1 MDLLFLEKALIS
13 LFVTIIVAIVVSKL
27 RGKRYKLPPGPIPV
41 PVFGNWLQVGDDLN
55 HRNLTDLAK
64 KFGDIFLLR
73 MGQRNL
79 VVVSSPELAK
89 EVLHTQGVEFGSR
102 TRNVVFD
109 IFTGKGQDM
118 VFTVYGE
125 HWRKMRR
132 IMTVPFFTNKVVQQ
146 YRHGWEAEVAAVVE
160 DVKKNPESATNG
172 IVLRKRLQLM
182 MYNNMYRIMFDRRFE
197 SEDDPLFVKLKA
209 LNGERSRLAQSF
221 DYNYGDFIP
230 ILRPFLRGY
239 LKLCKEVKEMRLQ
252 LFRDHFLEERKK
264 LSSTKRPDNN
274 ALKCAIDHILDAQQK
289 GEINEDNVLYIVE
302 NINVAGTFGCK
313 IEPSTHA
320 NLNQWTS
327 SQIVPIPGVVG
338 GSGAG
343 VKDLPY
349 NIGDPYPS
357 AWGSWSHFRG
367 TSKDDGSPVSI
378 FSLTGSNPQD
388 GHLAAGRNGVK
399 RLRTVRHPNILS
411 FLHSTEVESFDGSS
425 TKVTIYIVTE
435 PVMPLSE
442 KIKELGLEG
451 TQRDEYYAWGLHQ
464 IAKAVSFLNN
474 DCKLVHGNVCLSSV
488 VVTPTLDWKLHAFDV
503 LSEYDGSNES
513 ATGPMLQ
520 YEWLVGLQYK
530 PMEMAKSDWAA
541 IRKSPPWA
549 IDSWGLGCLI
559 YEIFSGMKLSRT
571 EELRNTASIP
581 KSLLPDYQRLLS
593 SMPSRRLNT
602 SKLLENS
609 EYFQNKL
616 VDTIHFMEILSLKDS
631 VEKDTFFRKLPNLAE
646 QLPRQIVLK
655 KLLPLL
661 ASSLEFGSAAAPA
674 LTALLKMGSWL
685 SAEEFSLKVLPTIV
699 KLFASNDRAIRVAL
713 LQHIDQ
719 FGESLAAQIVDEQV
733 YPHVST
739 GFADTSAF
747 LRELTL
753 KSMLVLAPKLSQ
765 RTLSGSLLKY
775 LSKLQVDEEPA
786 IRTNTTILLGNIA
799 SYLNEGTRKRV
810 LINAFTVRALRDTFS
825 PARAA
830 GVMALCATSSYY
842 DVTEIAT
849 RILPNIV
856 VLTIDPDSDVR
867 SKAFQ
872 AVEQFLQIVKQYNE
886 KINAGDTAGAA
897 SLGISS
903 IPGNASLLGWA
914 MSSLTLKNKP
924 SDQAPVATANNVTAA
939 TTTTSTA
946 SSGLVETPSTAPVH
960 RVSSSTDFTDQPPS
974 PTSTDGWGEMEN
986 GIHDEHDSDKD
997 GWDDIE
1003 PLEDPKPSP
1012 ALANIQAAQKRPVS
1026 QPVSQ
1031 PKPQATSLRPKSTVK
1046 VAKDEDDELWGSIA
1060 AAPPKTASK
1069 PLNLK
1074 AAAPVDDDDPWAAI
1088 AAPAPTT
1095 KAKPLSAGRGRGAKP
1110 AVPKLGAQRINR
1122 TSSSGM

>member
-1 MDLLFLEKALIS
+1 MLKFLK
-13 LFVTIIVAIVVSKL
+13 
-27 RGKRYKLPPGPIPV
+27 
-41 PVFGNWLQVGDDLN
+41 
-55 HRNLTDLAK
+55 
-64 KFGDIFLLR
+64 
-73 MGQRNL
+73 
-79 VVVSSPELAK
+79 
-89 EVLHTQGVEFGSR
+89 
-102 TRNVVFD
+102 
-109 IFTGKGQDM
+109 
-118 VFTVYGE
+118 
-125 HWRKMRR
+125 
-132 IMTVPFFTNKVVQQ
+132 
-146 YRHGWEAEVAAVVE
+146 
-160 DVKKNPESATNG
+160 
-172 IVLRKRLQLM
+172 
-182 MYNNMYRIMFDRRFE
+182 
-197 SEDDPLFVKLKA
+197 
-209 LNGERSRLAQSF
+209 
-221 DYNYGDFIP
+221 
-230 ILRPFLRGY
+230 
-239 LKLCKEVKEMRLQ
+239 
-252 LFRDHFLEERKK
+252 
-264 LSSTKRPDNN
+264 
-274 ALKCAIDHILDAQQK
+274 
-289 GEINEDNVLYIVE
+289 
-302 NINVAGTFGCK
+302 
-313 IEPSTHA
+313 
-320 NLNQWTS
+320 
-327 SQIVPIPGVVG
+327 GVVG

-343 VKDLPY
+343 LKDLPY

-378 FSLTGSNPQD
+378 FSLSGSNPQD

-425 TKVTIYIVTE
+425 SKVTIYIVTE

-488 VVTPTLDWKLHAFDV
+488 VVTQTLDWKLYAFDV
-503 LSEYDGSNES
+503 LSEYDGANAT

-520 YEWLVGLQYK
+520 YEWLVGSQYK
-530 PMEMAKSDWAA
+530 PTELAKYDWAT

-559 YEIFSGMKLSRT
+559 YEIFSGMKLGKT

-602 SKLLENS
+602 SKLIENS

-646 QLPRQIVLK
+646 QLPRPIVLK

-661 ASSLEFGSAAAPA
+661 ASALEFGSAAAPA

-699 KLFASNDRAIRVAL
+699 KLFASNDRAVRVAL

-719 FGESLAAQIVDEQV
+719 FGESLSAQVVDEQV
-733 YPHVST
+733 YPHVAT

-753 KSMLVLAPKLSQ
+753 KSMLILAPKLSQ

-825 PARAA
+825 PARGA

-842 DVTEIAT
+842 DMTEIAT

-856 VLTIDPDSDVR
+856 VLIIDPDSDVR

-872 AVEQFLQIVKQYNE
+872 AVDQFLQIVKQYNE
-886 KINAGDTAGAA
+886 KGNAEDTSGAG

-903 IPGNASLLGWA
+903 MPGNASLLGWA
-914 MSSLTLKNKP
+914 MSSLTLKGKA
-924 SDQAPVATANNVTAA
+924 SDQAPVATANSVTPA
-939 TTTTSTA
+939 TTTASTA
-946 SSGLVETPSTAPVH
+946 SSGLIETPSTAPVH
-960 RVSSSTDFTDQPPS
+960 RVSSSTDFADQLMPPS
-974 PTSTDGWGEMEN
+974 PTSTDGWGEIEN
-986 GIHDEHDSDKD
+986 GIHEEHDSDKD

-1003 PLEDPKPSP
+1003 PLDEPKPSP

-1031 PKPQATSLRPKSTVK
+1031 PKPQASTSLRPKSTVK
-1046 VAKDEDDELWGSIA
+1046 AAKDEDDDLWGSIA
-1060 AAPPKTASK
+1060 APPPKSASR
-1069 PLNLK
+1069 PLNVK
-1074 AAAPVDDDDPWAAI
+1074 TAGAVDDDDPWAAI
-1088 AAPAPTT
+1088 AAPPPTT
-1095 KAKPLSAGRGRGAKP
+1095 KAKPLSAGRGRGNRA
-1110 AVPKLGAQRINR
+1110 AAPKLGAQRINR
-1122 TSSSGM
+1122 TSSTGM